1 MKGGPLQLGVLCL
14 AVLLGLPRNGMGQGE
29 PGEPG
34 SELEV
39 YLMTMGVGSEI
50 WERFG
55 HNAIGVR
62 DRAGG
67 TDLVYNYGTFDFA
80 APDFV
85 TNFLQGRMTYWLAV
99 SDANVTI
106 RFYQEQRHRSVYIQ
120 ELALPPV
127 KRLELK
133 TFLEWNAR
141 EENKF
146 YRYDYYRD
154 NCSTRVRDVLDRLLG
169 GAFKSLTDTA
179 FSGASYRSDTR
190 RLTTNNPFM
199 YTAIQTGMGH
209 SVDRPIS
216 AWEEMFLPLEVRDQI
231 RKVVVPGNDG
241 VLAPLVREER
251 TIYESDVYSFETAP
265 PKWTPWYL
273 LIGALLGG
281 LALGLGRKGTES
293 RGARTGFMMLG
304 TFWYLVM
311 GVGGLILL
319 GLWGFTDHLVTRHNE
334 NVLQLNLL
342 ALPLVVLLPVGLRR
356 GGYWGRA
363 ALRGSLLVAGVAL
376 AGLVLKVLPAFAQ
389 VNLEI
394 IALVLPV
401 YLGLAGGLFLQL
413 RASLP
418 AGQTLSPPRTS

>member
-1 MKGGPLQLGVLCL
+1 
-14 AVLLGLPRNGMGQGE
+14 
-29 PGEPG
+29 
-34 SELEV
+34 
-39 YLMTMGVGSEI
+39 
-50 WERFG
+50 
-55 HNAIGVR
+55 
-62 DRAGG
+62 
-67 TDLVYNYGTFDFA
+67 
-80 APDFV
+80 
-85 TNFLQGRMTYWLAV
+85 
-99 SDANVTI
+99 
-106 RFYQEQRHRSVYIQ
+106 
-120 ELALPPV
+120 
-127 KRLELK
+127 
-133 TFLEWNAR
+133 
-141 EENKF
+141 
-146 YRYDYYRD
+146 
-154 NCSTRVRDVLDRLLG
+154 
-169 GAFKSLTDTA
+169 
-179 FSGASYRSDTR
+179 
-190 RLTTNNPFM
+190 
-199 YTAIQTGMGH
+199 MGH

-311 GVGGLILL
+311 GFGGLILL